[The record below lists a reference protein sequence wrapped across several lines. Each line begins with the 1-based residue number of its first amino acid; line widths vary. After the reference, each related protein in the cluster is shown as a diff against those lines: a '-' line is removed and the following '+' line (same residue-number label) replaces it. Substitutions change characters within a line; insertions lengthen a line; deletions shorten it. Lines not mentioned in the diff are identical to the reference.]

1 MRKTKW
7 LIAADKIQLYPF
19 RVYRPIA
26 VVVGII
32 LIALWTFC
40 VRDSPRLQQG
50 ASAINGYAI
59 VVFFCALWFAY
70 GNTIVIFD
78 AGQRRF
84 FRKLGGLIST
94 SGISFDDL
102 AAIQG
107 VTHNTSVVFRA
118 FTKQNRHGK
127 GHTISS
133 YYGGWNDKDAIVFQ
147 EEVLP
152 ALDHMVFGA
161 AESRPVATYVP
172 ITDFSFYS
180 PKDGGYE
187 LKQRKIGLIIFV
199 LALLAW
205 WIYGLTHPEFAN
217 KGNSTAH
224 NIAVWFPF
232 VLLVIFAYAYGSCMF
247 DKQNGKM
254 VRTYFFGFVK
264 KEYMFTDFVRFHIVR
279 KTTNFTYSGTE
290 IRMEFAI
297 PNTNKSRFI
306 SLRNFNGTKQIDR
319 FLEETSDIMGVRR

>member
-26 VVVGII
+26 VVLGII
-32 LIALWTFC
+32 FIVLWTFC

-50 ASAINGYAI
+50 AGMINGYA
-59 VVFFCALWFAY
+59 VVVLFTALLFAY
-70 GNTIVIFD
+70 GNSIVIFD

-94 SGISFDDL
+94 SGMSFDNI

-107 VTHNTSVVFRA
+107 VTANTSVVFRV

-133 YYGGWNDKDAIVFQ
+133 YYGGWKDKDLLAFE

-152 ALDHMVFGA
+152 ALDTMVFGP
-161 AESRPVATYVP
+161 AEARPIAATYVP
-172 ITDFSFYS
+172 ITEFSFYEQ
-180 PKDGGYE
+180 KEGGYI
-187 LKQRKIGLIIFV
+187 LKQRKIGLIIFSVV
-199 LALLAW
+199 LLVW

-217 KGNSTAH
+217 RGNSTAH

-232 VLLVIFAYAYGSCMF
+232 VLLLIFAYAVGTCTF

-254 VRTYFFGFVK
+254 VRTYLFGFHK
-264 KEYMFTDFVRFHIVR
+264 KEYRFDEFIRFQIVR

-290 IRMEFAI
+290 IRVEF
-297 PNTNKSRFI
+297 TKGRMI

-319 FLEETSDIMGVRR
+319 FLEETSDIMGVRN